1 MAVRGL
7 KETRQKLNKLIG
19 EISGPKAEK
28 AITEV
33 LIIGSGHAAQ
43 MTPIDTS
50 NLANS
55 QYRIVK
61 QVGNTIRG
69 MVGYTAKYAA
79 AVHDASGKLRGKPR
93 DPNDFSRGNFWDD
106 EGEPE
111 FLRKGFEDYL
121 NEIEAAIKR
130 NMQV

>member
-7 KETRQKLNKLIG
+7 KETSQRLNKLIG

-33 LIIGSGHAAQ
+33 LIVGAGAAAL

-50 NLANS
+50 NLINS
-55 QYRIVK
+55 QYRIVR
-61 QVGNTIRG
+61 QVGFTVRG

-79 AVHDASGKLRGKPR
+79 AVHDKLGTGKGKPR
-93 DPNDFSRGNFWDD
+93 DPGDPSRGNMWDPD
-106 EGEPE
+106 AEPE
-111 FLRKGFEDYL
+111 FLRKGFEEHLAD
-121 NEIEAAIKR
+121 IERVIKR